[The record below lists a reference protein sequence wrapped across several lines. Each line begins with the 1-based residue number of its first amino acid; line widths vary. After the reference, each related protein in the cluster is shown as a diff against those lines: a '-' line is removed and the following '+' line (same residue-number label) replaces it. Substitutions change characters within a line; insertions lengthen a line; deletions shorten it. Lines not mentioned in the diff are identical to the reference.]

1 MTQEFPPP
9 PPLLSQDEDPQP
21 SRLLSVLI
29 LLLGIALFLGL
40 PFVLSVG
47 SVVFLPPVTA
57 MIFTIVLSPFADRL
71 IRLGLPNLLA
81 SVLAIAA
88 MLAAIV
94 LALTLILQPAFDMVD
109 QVPAMVRNI
118 SARFTELRGSFEW
131 ISDVNR
137 QIARLIGQGSRREV
151 VLAEPSV
158 LEQVAFATPS
168 VVLEALLTLLMA
180 FFMIEA
186 RTRMKRR
193 LLLDRHSFGASLR
206 IARVM
211 RDVQDRVASYIL
223 TVATINLGVGALV
236 ALGAW
241 SFGLTAP
248 VMWGGLAFVL
258 NFLPYVGPLA
268 MMGLLALVGVG
279 TADTVLLGLIPMLT
293 FLALHAVESNIV
305 TPSILGKRFTINP
318 VAILFA
324 ISYFSWIWG
333 VIGALLSVP
342 ILITIVALFE
352 HLGRPNIIGFLFGEP
367 LFQPGDDMLEEGEPA
382 DGQSPESYPR
392 G

>member
-1 MTQEFPPP
+1 MNADLPEPHLPASAE
-9 PPLLSQDEDPQP
+9 LNQDPAP
-21 SRLLSVLI
+21 ARMASVLV
-29 LLLGIALFLGL
+29 LLVGVALFLGL

-57 MIFTIVLSPFADRL
+57 MIFTIILSPLADRL
-71 IRLGLPNLLA
+71 IRLGLPNVLA
-81 SVLAIAA
+81 SFLAIAT
-88 MLAAIV
+88 MLAGIV

-109 QVPAMVRNI
+109 QAPAMVRNI
-118 SARFTELRGSFEW
+118 TERFGELRGSFEW

-137 QIARLIGQGSRREV
+137 QIARLIGHSSRREV

-168 VVLEALLTLLMA
+168 LVLETLLTLLMA

-193 LLLDRHSFGASLR
+193 LLLDRQSFGASLR

-223 TVATINLGVGALV
+223 TVATINLGVGIVV
-236 ALGAW
+236 AGGAW
-241 SFGLTAP
+241 AFGFSAP

-268 MMGLLALVGVG
+268 MMGLLGLVGVG
-279 TADTVLLGLIPMLT
+279 TSDTVLVGLFPMLA

-305 TPSILGKRFTINP
+305 TPSILGARFTINP
-318 VAILFA
+318 VAILFT

-342 ILITIVALFE
+342 ILITIAALFK
-352 HLGRPNIIGFLFGEP
+352 HLGKPNIIGFLFGEP
-367 LFQPGDDMLEEGEPA
+367 LFQPGDDMVDEGELA
-382 DGQSPESYPR
+382 DYPR

>member
-1 MTQEFPPP
+1 MTQEFTPP

-57 MIFTIVLSPFADRL
+57 MIFTIVLSPLADRL

-81 SVLAIAA
+81 SFLAIAA

-109 QVPAMVRNI
+109 QVPAMARNI

-131 ISDVNR
+131 VSDVNR
-137 QIARLIGQGSRREV
+137 QIARLIGQSSRREV

-223 TVATINLGVGALV
+223 TVATINLGIGALV

-241 SFGLTAP
+241 SFGFTAP

-279 TADTVLLGLIPMLT
+279 TADTVLVGLIPMLT

-305 TPSILGKRFTINP
+305 TPSILGARFTINP

-342 ILITIVALFE
+342 MLITIVALFE

-382 DGQSPESYPR
+382 DGQSPENYPR

>member
-9 PPLLSQDEDPQP
+9 SPLLSQEEDPQP

-57 MIFTIVLSPFADRL
+57 MIFTIVLSPLADRL

-109 QVPAMVRNI
+109 QVPSMARNI

-131 ISDVNR
+131 VSDVNR
-137 QIARLIGQGSRREV
+137 QIARLIGQSSRREV

-241 SFGLTAP
+241 SFGFTAP

-268 MMGLLALVGVG
+268 MMGLLAVVGVG
-279 TADTVLLGLIPMLT
+279 TADTVLVGLIPMLT

-305 TPSILGKRFTINP
+305 TPSILGARFTINP

-342 ILITIVALFE
+342 ILITIAALFE

>member
-1 MTQEFPPP
+1 MA
-9 PPLLSQDEDPQP
+9 
-21 SRLLSVLI
+21 SVLV
-29 LLLGIALFLGL
+29 LLVGVALFLGL

-57 MIFTIVLSPFADRL
+57 MIFTIILSPLADRL

-81 SVLAIAA
+81 SFLAIAT
-88 MLAAIV
+88 MLAGIV
-94 LALTLILQPAFDMVD
+94 LSLTLILQPAFDMVD
-109 QVPAMVRNI
+109 QAPAMARNI
-118 SARFTELRGSFEW
+118 TERFSELRGSFEW

-137 QIARLIGQGSRREV
+137 QIARLIGQSSRREV

-168 VVLEALLTLLMA
+168 LVLETLLTLLMA

-193 LLLDRHSFGASLR
+193 LLLDRQSSNASLR

-223 TVATINLGVGALV
+223 TVATINLGVGVVV
-236 ALGAW
+236 AAGAW
-241 SFGLTAP
+241 AFGFSAP

-268 MMGLLALVGVG
+268 MMGLLGLVGVG
-279 TADTVLLGLIPMLT
+279 TSDTVLVGLFPMLA

-305 TPSILGKRFTINP
+305 TPSILGARFTINP
-318 VAILFA
+318 VAILFT

-342 ILITIVALFE
+342 ILITIAALFK
-352 HLGRPNIIGFLFGEP
+352 HLGKPNIIGFLFGEP
-367 LFQPGDDMLEEGEPA
+367 LFQPGDDMVDEGELA
-382 DGQSPESYPR
+382 DYPR
-392 G
+392 P

>member
-1 MTQEFPPP
+1 MV
-9 PPLLSQDEDPQP
+9 
-21 SRLLSVLI
+21 SVQV

-57 MIFTIVLSPFADRL
+57 MIFTIILSPLADRL
-71 IRLGLPNLLA
+71 IRLGLPNLIA
-81 SVLAIAA
+81 SLLAIAA

-109 QVPAMVRNI
+109 QVPAMARNI
-118 SARFTELRGSFEW
+118 TRRFTELRGSFEW
-131 ISDVNR
+131 ISEANQQV
-137 QIARLIGQGSRREV
+137 ARLIGQGGRREV
-151 VLAEPSV
+151 VLAQPSV

-168 VVLEALLTLLMA
+168 LLLEALLTLLMA

-193 LLLDRHSFGASLR
+193 LLLDRQSFGASLR

-211 RDVQDRVASYIL
+211 RDVQDRVANYIL
-223 TVATINLGVGALV
+223 TVATINLGIGAIV

-241 SFGLTAP
+241 AFGFSAP

-268 MMGLLALVGVG
+268 MMALIALVGVG
-279 TADTVLLGLIPMLT
+279 TADTMLVGLVPMLSFLGLH
-293 FLALHAVESNIV
+293 ALESNVV
-305 TPSILGKRFTINP
+305 TPAILGRRFTINP
-318 VAILFA
+318 VAILFT

-342 ILITIVALFE
+342 ILITLVALFE
-352 HLGRPNIIGFLFGEP
+352 HLGRPNLIGFLFGEP
-367 LFQPGDDMLEEGEPA
+367 LFQPGDDMDDPVPEEGQQA
-382 DGQSPESYPR
+382 GDLAA
-392 G
+392 